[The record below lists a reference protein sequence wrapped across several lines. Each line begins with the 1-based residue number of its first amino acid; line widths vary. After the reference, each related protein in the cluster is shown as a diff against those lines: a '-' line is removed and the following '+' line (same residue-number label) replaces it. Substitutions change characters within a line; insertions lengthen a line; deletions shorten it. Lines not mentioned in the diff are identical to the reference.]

1 MSNVFAMNETVIESH
16 PDNALDDLRLD
27 RPFKEFKDLC
37 DGIDLEKMTVK
48 EHSHIPWLIIVY
60 KYLRIWMNTVSC
72 LTTERS

>member
-1 MSNVFAMNETVIESH
+1 MNETVIESH